1 MIKSIHHPGENSS
14 NEIRNQLVNIEPK
27 SLRTFTPSQA
37 ILAKSAGSFH
47 WTPEGRK
54 LYDFTSGVLVANLG
68 HNPVRWTKRFFE
80 LMGWSNLGGAND
92 SDGYFSAVTMTAYN
106 AATPIEIQ
114 ASEKLLA
121 LMRVHPVGSRMQQV
135 LWAAS
140 GSEGI
145 QKALWAAMAKD
156 KNRDMIIATRYGFHG
171 KKGLSNAIT
180 GTENDKERDPR
191 VKFISFPMC
200 ECNDLSMRD
209 NPFDFSHYQKEL
221 DALWHQYGRKLGT
234 LITEPYLGGGGSYH
248 PPKEYLQMLVRFCRE
263 KDIVFILDE
272 VQANFGR
279 TSQNFAYENYGIEPD
294 IVVLGKGL
302 GNGVPVAAV
311 VGRKDL
317 FDCLDYGEASDTWS
331 ANPLCCAAVI
341 ATLEE
346 FENGKVLEHSRKVSA
361 IIEEGLIALKKDL
374 PFVANVRGEKGGMVW
389 GVEMADWAGKNSH
402 AWACAMVEACYRGD
416 INGDGIHILG
426 PLARKVVRISPPL
439 TLSLA
444 EAAASMKLLHK
455 LLAPLV
461 EHNVDHGAA
470 IIASVAGGL

>member
-80 LMGWSNLGGAND
+80 LMGWSNLGVAND
-92 SDGYFSAVTMTAYN
+92 SDGYFPAVTMTAYN

-171 KKGLSNAIT
+171 KKG
-180 GTENDKERDPR
+180 
-191 VKFISFPMC
+191 
-200 ECNDLSMRD
+200 
-209 NPFDFSHYQKEL
+209 
-221 DALWHQYGRKLGT
+221 
-234 LITEPYLGGGGSYH
+234 
-248 PPKEYLQMLVRFCRE
+248 
-263 KDIVFILDE
+263 
-272 VQANFGR
+272 
-279 TSQNFAYENYGIEPD
+279 
-294 IVVLGKGL
+294 
-302 GNGVPVAAV
+302 
-311 VGRKDL
+311 
-317 FDCLDYGEASDTWS
+317 
-331 ANPLCCAAVI
+331 
-341 ATLEE
+341 
-346 FENGKVLEHSRKVSA
+346 
-361 IIEEGLIALKKDL
+361 
-374 PFVANVRGEKGGMVW
+374 
-389 GVEMADWAGKNSH
+389 
-402 AWACAMVEACYRGD
+402 
-416 INGDGIHILG
+416 
-426 PLARKVVRISPPL
+426 
-439 TLSLA
+439 
-444 EAAASMKLLHK
+444 
-455 LLAPLV
+455 
-461 EHNVDHGAA
+461 
-470 IIASVAGGL
+470 